1 MSPSVVVF
9 NISMAKKKAIINYF
23 QLIDWTASQN
33 DSLTNQTDS
42 VPESNWLNNT
52 FAAVNRPL
60 EVKTIDAL
68 YSRVD
73 PPYKLSR
80 APETPGGP
88 LALKDDFIS
97 VLF

>member
-1 MSPSVVVF
+1 
-9 NISMAKKKAIINYF
+9 MAKKKAIMNYF

-33 DSLTNQTDS
+33 YSLTNQTDS

-68 YSRVD
+68 YSPELILPIRSIR
-73 PPYKLSR
+73 KLSR
-80 APETPGGP
+80 APEEPGGP
-88 LALKDDFIS
+88 FALKDDFIL